1 MEKFIRGLAVASIF
15 TLFAAPALAQDVTGT
30 WRANLEAEQ
39 GPVELV
45 FTFRQDAE
53 EITGSLSAGGAD
65 SNITDGQISGNEL
78 TFNVPWAGMGDG
90 PPTVIAYEAT
100 VDGDEMA
107 IVSTLTFAP
116 GMDPLVT
123 EFTAH
128 RAQ

>member
-1 MEKFIRGLAVASIF
+1 MEKILRSLTAAAAFM
-15 TLFAAPALAQDVTGT
+15 LFAAPALAQDVTGT

-53 EITGSLSAGGAD
+53 EVTGSLSVGGTD
-65 SNITDGQISGNEL
+65 SNITDGRISGNEL
-78 TFNVPWAGMGDG
+78 TFNVPWAGMGDA

-107 IVSTLTFAP
+107 IVSTFTFAP